1 MLECWNIGM
10 LDKAYLSAQKAIF
23 PFSFLLLL
31 LERFY
36 QFEKFIFNFVM
47 KLVKLFVFLFR
58 DLVGFHKSYARGMK
72 LTTGTKSNVK
82 IVEIF
87 LEAATTV
94 SFSDVSRNAKGCIY
108 GITC

>member
-1 MLECWNIGM
+1 
-10 LDKAYLSAQKAIF
+10 
-23 PFSFLLLL
+23 
-31 LERFY
+31 
-36 QFEKFIFNFVM
+36 
-47 KLVKLFVFLFR
+47 
-58 DLVGFHKSYARGMK
+58 LVGFHKSYARGMK
-72 LTTGTKSNVK
+72 LTAGTKSNVK